1 MGCTYLY
8 FSIFP
13 DDIIPL
19 WTVSG
24 IVMGRR
30 GGLECELCDE
40 GGCGLVSGVVMVIYL
55 LLHLSIK
62 FQ

>member
-24 IVMGRR
+24 MVMGRR
-30 GGLECELCDE
+30 GGVECELCDE
-40 GGCGLVSGVVMVIYL
+40 GGCGL
-55 LLHLSIK
+55 
-62 FQ
+62 